1 MNSYRLNVRFNLD
14 NDAEMRAVEY
24 LQHISENSKKTMNG
38 FIVEAV
44 IEKIKSQNAG
54 RNFSLDDIRTVI
66 REELQE
72 ISFFSSAQPK
82 TDTVNTELTEEQK
95 AENEKNV
102 LADLEMFM

>member
-24 LQHISENSKKTMNG
+24 LQHISKNNKKSMNG

-44 IEKIKSQNAG
+44 IEKIKSQKAF
-54 RNFSLDDIRTVI
+54 RDFSLEDIRTVI
-66 REELQE
+66 REELQDMSF
-72 ISFFSSAQPK
+72 ISSEQIKAK
-82 TDTVNTELTEEQK
+82 TMNTELTEEQK

-102 LADLEMFM
+102 LSDLEMFM